1 MKMNMKM
8 EKRITEHCP
17 HCTEVLFKN
26 ARFEEDTSF
35 TMPCPHCKKPI
46 SIKVRI
52 EKTPHIIT
60 EVDNT
65 EW

>member
-1 MKMNMKM
+1 MKINTRK
-8 EKRITEHCP
+8 ITEHCP

-46 SIKVRI
+46 SIKVQV
-52 EKTPHIIT
+52 EKIPHIT
-60 EVDNT
+60 AEVDDA